1 MAEPDLTGYGA
12 EPQGAE
18 AELRSRLGEHDFLV
32 DLFQIGEQMQGFVE
46 TPAGAFLF
54 TTLRGD
60 VNTGLK
66 GLLGE
71 PSPDTEAARKFF
83 AQAKTAWAALSLIQ
97 ETLSMGRV
105 ADRMNSEM
113 DQVTP

>member
-1 MAEPDLTGYGA
+1 MTDLSDYGA

-18 AELRSRLGEHDFLV
+18 GELRRRLGEHDFLV
-32 DLFQIGEQMQGFVE
+32 DLFQLGEQMQGFIE

-54 TTLRGD
+54 KTLQD
-60 VNTGLK
+60 NVNSGLK

-71 PSPDTEAARKFF
+71 PTSDTDAARRFF

-97 ETLSMGRV
+97 ETLQMGRV
-105 ADRMNSEM
+105 ADRMISEM

>member
-1 MAEPDLTGYGA
+1 MADLADYGA

-18 AELRSRLGEHDFLV
+18 EELRRRLGEHDFLV
-32 DLFQIGEQMQGFVE
+32 DLFQMGEQMRAFIE
-46 TPAGAFLF
+46 TPAGAHLY
-54 TTLRGD
+54 LALKQD

-71 PSPDTEAARKFF
+71 PSPDTTQARLHF
-83 AQAKTAWAALSLIQ
+83 AQAKTAWASLSLIQ
-97 ETLSMGRV
+97 ETLAMGRV
-105 ADRMNSEM
+105 ADRMISEM